1 MNQLTIN
8 RMPGLSYAVTEAL
21 NQLRVN
27 LSFCGD
33 DIKVIMITSSLP
45 NEGKSFLSIHLW
57 KMLADVGCPS
67 LLIDCDLRNSRF
79 GGRYGI
85 SGDGKIKGIAHY
97 LSGNASL
104 EEVVYQTNVENGSMI
119 PNMTTIVNPA
129 ILLESPRFQKMIDSL
144 RGEFQ
149 YILIDTP
156 PLGSVADAMNIA
168 THCDGNVLV
177 IRSGETPRK
186 VVYDSVRLLE
196 RTNKPLLGTVLN
208 RVEISNKVGYYN
220 RYYHYGDYYSSGN
233 KSRRRKK

>member
-1 MNQLTIN
+1 MNELTIN
-8 RMPGLSYAVTEAL
+8 RIPELSYVVTEAL

-27 LSFCGD
+27 LSFSGE

-57 KMLADVGCPS
+57 KMLADVGCTS

-79 GGRYGI
+79 GSRYGI
-85 SGDGKIKGIAHY
+85 SGEGKVKGLAHY
-97 LSGNASL
+97 LSANADL
-104 EEVVYQTNVENGSMI
+104 EEVVYQTNIGNGFMI
-119 PNMTTIVNPA
+119 PNTTSIVNPA

-144 RGEFQ
+144 RGKYQ
-149 YILIDTP
+149 YILVDTP

-186 VVYDSVRLLE
+186 VAYDSLRLLE

-208 RVEISNKVGYYN
+208 RVEISNRVGYYN
-220 RYYHYGDYYSSGN
+220 RYYHYGDYYNTGS
-233 KSRRRKK
+233 KSKRKKK

>member
-8 RMPGLSYAVTEAL
+8 RIPELSYAVTEAL

-33 DIKVIMITSSLP
+33 DIKVIMVTSSLP

-57 KMLADVGCPS
+57 KMLADVGCPT
-67 LLIDCDLRNSRF
+67 LMIDCDLRNSRF
-79 GGRYGI
+79 GSRYGI

-104 EEVVYQTNVENGSMI
+104 EDVVYETNIGNGFMI
-119 PNMTTIVNPA
+119 PNMTSIVNPA
-129 ILLESPRFQKMIDSL
+129 ILLESPRFQKMIDSM
-144 RGEFQ
+144 RGEYQ
-149 YILIDTP
+149 YILVDTP

-186 VVYDSVRLLE
+186 VVYDSLRLLD

-220 RYYHYGDYYSSGN
+220 RYYHYGDYYSTGS
-233 KSRRRKK
+233 KSRRKKK